1 MLDCTRLAQRMEVS
15 LLSVDQVQAQGIVDA
30 ADSMA
35 PLDLVEKIIVPAMER
50 VGAGWEAGNVALS
63 QVYMS
68 ARICEKLVDRIT
80 ITQEQL
86 RTPQPR
92 MAIAVLE
99 DYHLLGKSIIHSVM
113 RGGGYQILDFGRQDA
128 DELADKVRAAHV
140 EILLVSTLML
150 RAAMRVPY
158 LRSRVNALAGERVK
172 IIVGGAPFRF
182 DKTLWLEVG
191 ADATAAGAAELLPII
206 KQMTGRE

>member
-1 MLDCTRLAQRMEVS
+1 MLDCAQLAQRLEAS

-30 ADSMA
+30 AGSMA
-35 PLDLVEKIIVPAMER
+35 PLELVEKVIVPAMER

-68 ARICEKLVDRIT
+68 ARICEQLVDRIT
-80 ITQEQL
+80 ISQEQL

-99 DYHLLGKSIIHSVM
+99 DYHMLGKRIIHSVL
-113 RGGGYQILDFGRQDA
+113 RGGGYQVLDFGRQNA
-128 DELADKVRAAHV
+128 DELAEKVRAEDV

-150 RAAMRVPY
+150 RAALRVPY
-158 LRSRVNALAGERVK
+158 LRSQVNALAGRRVK

-182 DKTLWLEVG
+182 DKTLWNTVG